1 MNIDDLHVVDRP
13 VALPLAKPASLKQ
26 EKSLWRLG
34 NLRKQ
39 IADAVRG
46 SHDNIISGLEF
57 VTGFQRGNDI
67 ALAKHGF
74 DAGLCGGLEMDGGTA

>member
-1 MNIDDLHVVDRP
+1 VRFSCRNIY
-13 VALPLAKPASLKQ
+13 
-26 EKSLWRLG
+26 
-34 NLRKQ
+34 
-39 IADAVRG
+39 
-46 SHDNIISGLEF
+46 NIISGLEF